1 MLPGELIKKLR
12 KIEITTRKA
21 VDETL
26 AGQYHS
32 VFKGRGMTF
41 EEVRLYQP
49 GDDIRTIDWNV
60 TARLNET
67 YVKVFAEERELTV
80 MLLVDTSAS
89 QDFGTRQKTKAELAA
104 EIAGM
109 LAFSAISNTDR
120 VGLVLF
126 SDRVERFVPPKKGRK
141 HVMRII
147 TDILTFEP
155 SGRGTDLNL
164 ALETLLR
171 VQKRRCVSFLVSDF
185 IADDFEEAMRICAR
199 RHDLIPVVLGDPFE
213 ASLPAEGIVVVEN
226 PETGERRRVDF
237 SSTAVRR
244 HFEKFVAER
253 QSARERLF
261 KKLSMD
267 FVSLQSDREFVKP
280 LVSFFRA
287 RSKRQ
292 AA

>member
-1 MLPGELIKKLR
+1 MLPSELIKKLR

-60 TARLNET
+60 TARLDET

-80 MLLVDTSAS
+80 MLLVDMSAS

-104 EIAGM
+104 EIAGL
-109 LAFSAISNTDR
+109 LAFSAISNNDR
-120 VGLVLF
+120 VGLLLF
-126 SDRVERFVPPKKGRK
+126 TDRVERFVPPKKGRK
-141 HVMRII
+141 HVMRLI

-155 SGRGTDLNL
+155 EGLGTDLNL
-164 ALETLLR
+164 ALQTFLR
-171 VQKRRCVSFLVSDF
+171 VQKRRCVGFLISDF
-185 IADDFEEAMRICAR
+185 ISDDFEESMRICAR
-199 RHDLIPVVLGDPFE
+199 RHDLVPVVLSDPFE
-213 ASLPAEGIVVVEN
+213 SGLPAEGIAVVEN
-226 PETGERRRVDF
+226 PETGERRRIDF
-237 SSTAVRR
+237 SSFGVRR
-244 HFEKFVAER
+244 HFAKFVAARRE
-253 QSARERLF
+253 ARERLF
-261 KKLSMD
+261 RKLSMD
-267 FVSLQSDREFVKP
+267 FVSLQSDQEFVKP

>member
-109 LAFSAISNTDR
+109 LAFSAISNNDR

>member
-1 MLPGELIKKLR
+1 MLPSELIKKLR

-60 TARLNET
+60 TARLDEA

-80 MLLVDTSAS
+80 MLLVDMSAS

-104 EIAGM
+104 ELAGL
-109 LAFSAISNTDR
+109 LAFSAISNNDR
-120 VGLVLF
+120 VGLILF

-141 HVMRII
+141 HVMRLI

-155 SGRGTDLNL
+155 EGLGTDVSL
-164 ALETLLR
+164 ALETFLR
-171 VQKRRCVSFLVSDF
+171 VQKRRCVSFLISDF
-185 IADDFEEAMRICAR
+185 ISDDFEDSLRICAR
-199 RHDLIPVVLGDPFE
+199 RHDLIPVVLSDPFE
-213 ASLPAEGIVVVEN
+213 SGLPAGGIAVVEN
-226 PETGERRRVDF
+226 PETGERRRIDF
-237 SSTAVRR
+237 SSSSVRR
-244 HFEKFVAER
+244 HFEKFVADR
-253 QSARERLF
+253 KDKRDRLF

-267 FVSLQSDREFVKP
+267 FVALQPEQDFVKP
-280 LVSFFRA
+280 LVAFFRA
-287 RSKRQ
+287 RSKRL

>member
-109 LAFSAISNTDR
+109 LAFSAISNNDR

-171 VQKRRCVSFLVSDF
+171 VQKRRCVSFLISDF

>member
-1 MLPGELIKKLR
+1 MLPSELIKKLR

-80 MLLVDTSAS
+80 MLLVDMSAS

-104 EIAGM
+104 EIAGL
-109 LAFSAISNTDR
+109 LAFSAISNSDR
-120 VGLVLF
+120 VGLILF
-126 SDRVERFVPPKKGRK
+126 SDRIERFVPPKKGRK

-155 SGRGTDLNL
+155 SGLGTDLNL
-164 ALETLLR
+164 ALETFLR
-171 VQKRRCVSFLVSDF
+171 VQKRRCVSFLISDF
-185 IADDFEEAMRICAR
+185 ISGDFEESMRICAR
-199 RHDLIPVVLGDPFE
+199 RHDLVPVVLSDPFE
-213 ASLPAEGIVVVEN
+213 SALPAEGIAIVEN
-226 PETGERRRVDF
+226 PETGERRRIDF
-237 SSTAVRR
+237 SSFGVRR
-244 HFEKFVAER
+244 HFEKFVTARRE
-253 QSARERLF
+253 ARERLF

>member
-109 LAFSAISNTDR
+109 LAFSAISNNDR
-120 VGLVLF
+120 VGLILF

>member
-109 LAFSAISNTDR
+109 LAFSAISNNDR

-244 HFEKFVAER
+244 HFVMFVADR
-253 QSARERLF
+253 QRARERLF

>member
-109 LAFSAISNTDR
+109 RAFSAISNNDR